1 MPSAESGGALLLD
14 THCWLWMEAGRG
26 EEFSREALA
35 AIQDAA
41 KNGALLVS
49 VISIWEIGMLEAKR
63 RLRLLVSVEEWV
75 ERALE
80 TPGLSLAP
88 LTKEIALESTR
99 LPGEFHGDPADRI
112 LIATARRMEAR
123 LATRDPQL
131 IRYGEQRY
139 VRVLEV

>member
-1 MPSAESGGALLLD
+1 MPSAESASPLLLD
-14 THCWLWMEAGRG
+14 THCWLWMEAGRN

-63 RLRLLVSVEEWV
+63 RLRLLVPVEEWI
-75 ERALE
+75 ERALA
-80 TPGLSLAP
+80 TPGLSLAA
-88 LTKEIALESTR
+88 LTKEIALASTR

-112 LIATARRMEAR
+112 LIATARRLEAR
-123 LATRDPQL
+123 LATRDREL

-139 VRVLEV
+139 ARVLSV